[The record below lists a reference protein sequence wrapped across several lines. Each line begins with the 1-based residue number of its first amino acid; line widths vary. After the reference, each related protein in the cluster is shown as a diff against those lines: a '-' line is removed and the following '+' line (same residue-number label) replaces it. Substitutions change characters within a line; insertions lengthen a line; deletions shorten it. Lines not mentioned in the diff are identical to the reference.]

1 MKKLIVVAVLL
12 SSPAVAQD
20 GVVKEPVCQP
30 TGRTS
35 KGDLFIRWSVATFPV

>member
-1 MKKLIVVAVLL
+1 MTEMKKLIVVAVLF

-20 GVVKEPVCQP
+20 TQGGLVKEPVCQP

-35 KGDLFIRWSVATFPV
+35 KADLVYSM